1 MSQSDAILDALKHGE
16 TLTPLDAL
24 RRFGVFR
31 LGARIWD
38 LKQAGYNIEMRLVE
52 TPSGKHVASYSLSQV
67 RKGENYKL
75 AI

>member
-1 MSQSDAILDALKHGE
+1 MSQSDAILEALRRGE

-24 RRFGVFR
+24 KRFGVFR
-31 LGARIWD
+31 LGARIFD
-38 LKQAGYNIEMRLVE
+38 LKKAGYNIEMRLIE
-52 TPSGKHVASYSLSQV
+52 TPSGKHVAEYFLPQT

>member
-1 MSQSDAILDALKHGE
+1 MSQSDAILDALKRGE

-24 RRFGVFR
+24 KRFGVFR
-31 LGARIWD
+31 LGARIFD
-38 LKQAGYNIEMRLVE
+38 LTQAGHKIEMRLIE
-52 TPSGKHVASYSLSQV
+52 TPSGKHVAAYSLSQV

>member
-1 MSQSDAILDALKHGE
+1 DALKRGE

-24 RRFGVFR
+24 KRFGVFR
-31 LGARIWD
+31 LGARIFD
-38 LKQAGYNIEMRLVE
+38 LKKAGYNIEMHLIE
-52 TPSGKHVASYSLSQV
+52 TPSGKHVASYSLSKV